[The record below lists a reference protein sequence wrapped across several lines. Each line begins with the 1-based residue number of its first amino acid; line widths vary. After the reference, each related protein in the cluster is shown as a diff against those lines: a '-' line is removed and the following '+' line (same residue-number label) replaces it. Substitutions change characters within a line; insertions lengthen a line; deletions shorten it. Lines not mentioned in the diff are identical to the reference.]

1 MVKDCEK
8 NMKDARE
15 YVRKLQIISIN
26 NKEREE
32 NSEETENFYE
42 KYAGNQKLGL
52 CEALLSVGDWE
63 NAEILIKRMPKQ
75 YAVGYE
81 PIAIVLCRLLHH
93 IIEPVYSKYA
103 LVNPNIPRKSVTQHE
118 SSMVPKQAHTFL
130 DLRETVFPMLYILG
144 ASLHYDP
151 VLLCKI
157 VRLVKASLATQGVE
171 SAKSPVPSENSLYYD
186 ILTLLDLTVFPSLS
200 YLECNCCVA
209 EEIWA
214 LVKLYPYQI
223 RYCLYSRWKNE
234 TYSFYPDLLT
244 KRADSEK
251 QIKNIMKRVSKENA
265 KPVGRLIGKLTH
277 CSPGFLFDYVLL
289 QIQVYNNLITPVVDS
304 LKYLTNLSYDV
315 LGFCLIECLANAD
328 KKRVKHDSTSIS
340 GWLQS
345 LSSFCGAV
353 YKKYSI
359 ELTGLLQYVTNQ
371 LKAQKR

>member
-1 MVKDCEK
+1 MIKDCEK

-26 NKEREE
+26 NKEKEETVEE
-32 NSEETENFYE
+32 NFNFYE
-42 KYAGNQKLGL
+42 KYLGNQKLGL
-52 CEALLSVGDWE
+52 CEALLLVGDWE
-63 NAEILIKRMPKQ
+63 TAQILIKRMPKQ

-81 PIAIVLCRLLHH
+81 PIAMALCSLLHH
-93 IIEPVYSKYA
+93 IIEPVYMEHAVVS
-103 LVNPNIPRKSVTQHE
+103 PNIPRKPITSHDG
-118 SSMVPKQAHTFL
+118 SMIPKQAKHFL
-130 DLRETVFPMLYILG
+130 ELREAAFPILFLLG
-144 ASLHYDP
+144 ASLHFDP

-157 VRLVKASLATQGVE
+157 VRL
-171 SAKSPVPSENSLYYD
+171 AKSSLVAQGIDGPKSTLPAKDSLYYD
-186 ILTLLDLTVFPSLS
+186 ILTLMDVTIFPALS
-200 YLECNCCVA
+200 YLDCNCCIA
-209 EEIWA
+209 EEIWT

-234 TYSFYPDLLT
+234 TYSLNPDLLR

-251 QIKNIMKRVSKENA
+251 QIKNIMKRVSKENV

-359 ELTGLLQYVTNQ
+359 ELTGLLQYVANQ
-371 LKAQKR
+371 LKGQKR

>member
-8 NMKDARE
+8 NLKDARE

-26 NKEREE
+26 NKEKEE
-32 NSEETENFYE
+32 ATEETDNFYE

-52 CEALLSVGDWE
+52 CEALLTVGDWE

-81 PIAIVLCRLLHH
+81 PIAIGLCKLLHH
-93 IIEPVYSKYA
+93 IVEPVYSRHA
-103 LVNPNIPRKSVTQHE
+103 VVNSNIPRKPVAPHE
-118 SSMVPKQAHTFL
+118 SNLVSKQTHTFL
-130 DLRETVFPMLYILG
+130 DLRETVFPMLFLLG
-144 ASLHYDP
+144 ASLRYDP
-151 VLLCKI
+151 VLLSKI
-157 VRLVKASLATQGVE
+157 VRLGKASLGAQGVDG
-171 SAKSPVPSENSLYYD
+171 SKSSVPSEDSLYYD
-186 ILTLLDLTVFPSLS
+186 ILTLLDVTILPALS
-200 YLECNCCVA
+200 YLDCNCCVA
-209 EEIWA
+209 EEIWT

-234 TYSFYPDLLT
+234 TYTLYPDLLR

-251 QIKNIMKRVSKENA
+251 QIKNIMKRVSKENV

-289 QIQVYNNLITPVVDS
+289 QIQVYNNLIAPVVDS

>member
-1 MVKDCEK
+1 MFKDCEN

-26 NKEREE
+26 NKEKD
-32 NSEETENFYE
+32 ETNEDIENFYE
-42 KYAGNQKLGL
+42 KYEGNQKLGL
-52 CEALLSVGDWE
+52 CEALLIVGDW
-63 NAEILIKRMPKQ
+63 NTAQTLIKRMPKH

-81 PIAIVLCRLLHH
+81 PIAAAMCDLLHH
-93 IIEPVYSKYA
+93 IIEPVYMKYA
-103 LVNPNIPRKSVTQHE
+103 VVSPNIPRKPTALHK
-118 SSMVPKQAHTFL
+118 SSLVPKQANTFL
-130 DLRETVFPMLYILG
+130 DLRENAFAMLYLLG
-144 ASLHYDP
+144 ASLRYDP
-151 VLLCKI
+151 VLLSKI
-157 VRLVKASLATQGVE
+157 VRISKSSLAAQGIDN
-171 SAKSPVPSENSLYYD
+171 SKSDLPCEDSLYYD
-186 ILTLLDLTVFPSLS
+186 IITLMDLTIFPSLS
-200 YLECNCCVA
+200 YLDCNCCIS
-209 EEIWA
+209 EEIWT
-214 LVKLYPYQI
+214 LVRLYPYQI

-234 TYSFYPDLLT
+234 THYLYPDLLR

-251 QIKNIMKRVSKENA
+251 QIKNIMKRVSKENV

-315 LGFCLIECLANAD
+315 LGFCLTECLANAD

-359 ELTGLLQYVTNQ
+359 ELTGLLQYVANQ

>member
-1 MVKDCEK
+1 
-8 NMKDARE
+8 MKDSRE

-26 NKEREE
+26 NKEKEE
-32 NSEETENFYE
+32 ADSDSDNFYE
-42 KYAGNQKLGL
+42 NYANNQKLGL
-52 CEALLSVGDWE
+52 CEALLIIGDWE
-63 NAEILIKRMPKQ
+63 NAQTLIKRMPKQ

-81 PIAIVLCRLLHH
+81 PIAISLCSLLHY
-93 IIEPVYSKYA
+93 IIEPVYVKYSV
-103 LVNPNIPRKSVTQHE
+103 LSSSIPRKSVNCHKYT
-118 SSMVPKQAHTFL
+118 VPPKQAHTFS
-130 DLRETVFPMLYILG
+130 DLRETALPVLYLLG
-144 ASLHYDP
+144 ASLHHDP
-151 VLLCKI
+151 VLLCKV
-157 VRLVKASLATQGVE
+157 VRL
-171 SAKSPVPSENSLYYD
+171 AKSCLSLLGIEGPKSTVPAEDSLYYD
-186 ILTLLDLTVFPSLS
+186 ILTLMDVTIFPALS
-200 YLECNCCVA
+200 YLDCNCCIA
-209 EEIWA
+209 EEIWT

-234 TYSFYPDLLT
+234 TYSLYPDLLR

-251 QIKNIMKRVSKENA
+251 QIKNIMKRVSKENV

-289 QIQVYNNLITPVVDS
+289 QIQVYNNLIMPVVDS

-345 LSSFCGAV
+345 LSSFSGAV
-353 YKKYSI
+353 FKKYSI
-359 ELTGLLQYVTNQ
+359 ELTGLLQYVANQ

>member
-1 MVKDCEK
+1 MGKDCEK

-26 NKEREE
+26 NKEKEE
-32 NSEETENFYE
+32 AIEESENFYE
-42 KYAGNQKLGL
+42 KYLGNQKLGV
-52 CEALLSVGDWE
+52 CEALLIVGDWDT
-63 NAEILIKRMPKQ
+63 AHILIKRMPKQ
-75 YAVGYE
+75 YAVGNE
-81 PIAIVLCRLLHH
+81 SVAVALCALLHH
-93 IIEPVYSKYA
+93 IIEPVYIKHAVVS
-103 LVNPNIPRKSVTQHE
+103 PNISRKSISPHK
-118 SSMVPKQAHTFL
+118 SSLVPKQANSFL
-130 DLRETVFPMLYILG
+130 DLRETAFPMLYLLG
-144 ASLHYDP
+144 ASLRYDP
-151 VLLCKI
+151 VLLCKV
-157 VRLVKASLATQGVE
+157 VRLTKASLAAQGIE
-171 SAKSPVPSENSLYYD
+171 NPKSPVSTEDSLYFD
-186 ILTLLDLTVFPSLS
+186 ILTLLDVAIFPALS
-200 YLECNCCVA
+200 YLDCNCCIA

-234 TYSFYPDLLT
+234 TYSLYPDLLR

-251 QIKNIMKRVSKENA
+251 QIKNIMKRVSKENV

-359 ELTGLLQYVTNQ
+359 ELTGLLQYVANQ

>member
-1 MVKDCEK
+1 
-8 NMKDARE
+8 MKDARE

-26 NKEREE
+26 NKEK
-32 NSEETENFYE
+32 EETNDESENFYE
-42 KYAGNQKLGL
+42 KYLGNQKLGL

-63 NAEILIKRMPKQ
+63 NARVLIKRMPKQ
-75 YAVGYE
+75 YAVSYE
-81 PIAIVLCRLLHH
+81 PIAIAICTLLHH
-93 IIEPVYSKYA
+93 IIEPVYRYHA
-103 LVNPNIPRKSVTQHE
+103 LVNPNIPRKPVAKLDSNLVTEQ
-118 SSMVPKQAHTFL
+118 VDTFL
-130 DLRETVFPMLYILG
+130 GLRDTAFPMLYLLG

-157 VRLVKASLATQGVE
+157 VRLAKASLAAQGVDGP
-171 SAKSPVPSENSLYYD
+171 KSPVPSDDSLYYD
-186 ILTLLDLTVFPSLS
+186 ILTLMDVTIFPALS
-200 YLECNCCVA
+200 YLDCNCCIA
-209 EEIWA
+209 EEIWT

-223 RYCLYSRWKNE
+223 RYCLYARWKNE
-234 TYSFYPDLLT
+234 TYSLYPDLLR

-251 QIKNIMKRVSKENA
+251 QIKNIMKRVSKENV

-289 QIQVYNNLITPVVDS
+289 QIQVYNNLIAPVVDS

>member
-1 MVKDCEK
+1 
-8 NMKDARE
+8 MKESRE

-26 NKEREE
+26 NKEKEE
-32 NSEETENFYE
+32 PTEDGENFYE
-42 KYAGNQKLGL
+42 KYLGNQKLGL
-52 CEALLSVGDWE
+52 CEALLSIGDWE
-63 NAEILIKRMPKQ
+63 TAQILIKRMPKQ

-81 PIAIVLCRLLHH
+81 PIAIGLCSLLHH
-93 IIEPVYSKYA
+93 IIEPVYVQNAVVS
-103 LVNPNIPRKSVTQHE
+103 PNIPRKSKTPLE
-118 SSMVPKQAHTFL
+118 GSLVPKQAKTFL
-130 DLRETVFPMLYILG
+130 ELKETAFPMLHLLG

-157 VRLVKASLATQGVE
+157 VRLAKASLSAQGVDNP
-171 SAKSPVPSENSLYYD
+171 KSPVPKEESLYYD
-186 ILTLLDLTVFPSLS
+186 ILTLMDVTIFSALS
-200 YLECNCCVA
+200 YLDCNCCIA
-209 EEIWA
+209 EEIWT

-234 TYSFYPDLLT
+234 TYFLYPDLLR

-251 QIKNIMKRVSKENA
+251 QIKNIMKRVSKENV

-289 QIQVYNNLITPVVDS
+289 QIQVYNNLIAPVVDS

-359 ELTGLLQYVTNQ
+359 ELTGLLQYVANQ